1 MRVCIFQFSALTVN
15 RKYYCSHRTQ
25 KNSLHL
31 RAGLATG
38 ICSWIFPP
46 LPLTPVPQ
54 YRYFYWV
61 LWMQNCADI
70 WVESKCLRGKIHSI
84 ISCSNTSFSVP
95 IWKLWALLQP
105 APFDRRTQQ
114 MSAGMVVVFPVML
127 LYPESEL
134 CTLLPDPWPA
144 GLAGD
149 IGRDWY
155 NSAVR
160 TVTRTTEIAVIFSE
174 EKLII
179 SFATE
184 SVICFYPVVLY
195 FAGWCQS
202 VILSLFQGKDQFL
215 SLVRTFMCYWVS
227 RT

>member
-155 NSAVR
+155 NSAVG
-160 TVTRTTEIAVIFSE
+160 TVTRTTETCCNILWGEADYLLCHRKCDMFLPCGSLLCWMMPISYSF
-174 EKLII
+174 II
-179 SFATE
+179 SRKRSVSE
-184 SVICFYPVVLY
+184 SSKNLYVLL
-195 FAGWCQS
+195 GE
-202 VILSLFQGKDQFL
+202 
-215 SLVRTFMCYWVS
+215 
-227 RT
+227 